1 MNVHN
6 RQQRE
11 QGALYGAAI
20 GDALAMPV
28 HWYYDRVALAR
39 DYGVVDRYLEPRNP
53 HPDSILWRSQ
63 YHALNKKGEIRHNQA
78 TWWGQK
84 GIHYHQ
90 FLKAGDNT
98 LTWQLANELMVSLKE
113 CCGYQRDDYLHR
125 YIRFLT
131 TPGMHQDTYL
141 EECHRG
147 FFANYARDLPPHRC
161 AVDEKH
167 IGGLAGLVPIV
178 TWYRHDKKAALDKA
192 REHVAVTHAGNSM
205 AEATMLIADVLWQ
218 TLSGHSLR
226 ESILAAQRSQASPYA
241 RYPFD
246 KWTGSSDEDIIG
258 SKLSPACYVEDS
270 VPATLYLAL
279 KYCERPREGLIANT
293 MLGGDN
299 VHRGIVLGALLG
311 AANGLEAWPPSWC
324 AGLRL
329 QPQWNIVDNRID
341 DRF

>member
-1 MNVHN
+1 MNVQN
-6 RQQRE
+6 VQQRD

-28 HWYYDRVALAR
+28 HWYYDRAALAR
-39 DYGVVDRYLEPRNP
+39 DYGVVDRYLDPRNP

-63 YHALNKKGEIRHNQA
+63 YQSLNKKGEILHDQA

-98 LTWQLANELMVSLKE
+98 LTWQLSNELMISLKA
-113 CCGYQRDDYLHR
+113 CRGYRRDDYLQR
-125 YIRFLT
+125 YLHFLT

-147 FFANYARDLPPHRC
+147 FFANYARDLPPQRC
-161 AVDEKH
+161 AVEEKH

-178 TWYRHDKKAALDKA
+178 AWYRHDRTAASAKA
-192 REHVAVTHAGNSM
+192 REHVAVTHAGKSM
-205 AEATMLIADVLWQ
+205 AEAAMLIADMLWQ

-226 ESILAAQRSQASPYA
+226 ESILAAQGSQAS
-241 RYPFD
+241 RYVRHPFD
-246 KWTGSSDEDIIG
+246 KWTVCREEDIIG
-258 SKLSPACYVEDS
+258 PKLSPACYVVDS
-270 VPATLYLAL
+270 VPAILYLAL
-279 KYCERPREGLIANT
+279 KYCDRPREGLIANT

-311 AANGLEAWPPSWC
+311 AANGLEAWPTIWRT
-324 AGLRL
+324 GLKRP
-329 QPQWNIVDNRID
+329 PQWDVAVN
-341 DRF
+341 